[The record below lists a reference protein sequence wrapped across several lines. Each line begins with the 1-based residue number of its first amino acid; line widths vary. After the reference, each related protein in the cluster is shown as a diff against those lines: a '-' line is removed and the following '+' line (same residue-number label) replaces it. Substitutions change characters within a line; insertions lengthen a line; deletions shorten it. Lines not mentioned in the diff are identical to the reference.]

1 MWLVM
6 FMSGG
11 YGSGLQGD
19 SDDGRERVKDIRERE
34 RDRANGGG
42 NGGAN
47 RGGNGAA
54 SGVSRGVK
62 SPMSMGTPSRR

>member
-34 RDRANGGG
+34 RDKAHGGANGGVH
-42 NGGAN
+42 GATN
-47 RGGNGAA
+47 
-54 SGVSRGVK
+54 GVK